1 MSVHVFKTNI
11 INTTHVKNV
20 AQTIQTIDGVNKWNI
35 DLHDIDKVLR
45 VETNDLTP
53 DAIAN
58 VVQMAGY
65 YCVEL
70 E

>member
-1 MSVHVFKTNI
+1 MQIHVFKTNI
-11 INTTHVKNV
+11 TNATHVKNV
-20 AQTIQTIDGVNKWNI
+20 SQFIGTIDGIYKWNV
-35 DLHDIDKVLR
+35 DLHDCDKVLR
-45 VETNDLTP
+45 VEANELTP
-53 DAIAN
+53 YAIAS

>member
-11 INTTHVKNV
+11 INSTHVKNV
-20 AQTIQTIDGVNKWNI
+20 APTLQSIYGVQKWNI

-45 VETNDLTP
+45 VEANDLNP

-65 YCVEL
+65 YCEEL
-70 E
+70 D

>member
-1 MSVHVFKTNI
+1 MSVHVFRTNI
-11 INTTHVKNV
+11 INSTHVKNV
-20 AQTIQTIDGVNKWNI
+20 APTLQSIVGVHKWNI

-45 VETNDLTP
+45 VETQDLTP

>member
-53 DAIAN
+53 DAIAT

>member
-11 INTTHVKNV
+11 INPTHVKNV

-53 DAIAN
+53 DAIAT
-58 VVQMAGY
+58 VIQMAGY